1 MSSNVHESLLSEC
14 LHNMY
19 CLLPFFHLTMC
30 EHFSGIKYVST
41 SLKWLHDIL
50 LCVDHYLNNCW
61 TVNFSTKLSLLLI
74 GNENYNYCCIFVH
87 ILFFLVPP
95 CSMWDLSF
103 WSRDQTLPLHWKC
116 SLNHW
121 TAREVPQITILNNPV
136 CLHVSCLP
144 PSITL

>member
-50 LCVDHYLNNCW
+50 VCVDHYLNDCW

-74 GNENYNYCCIFVH
+74 GNESYNYCCIFVH
-87 ILFFLVPP
+87 ILFFWLHHAVCGILVSGAGIKLFL
-95 CSMWDLSF
+95 CIGSAVL
-103 WSRDQTLPLHWKC
+103 TTGLPGKSHK
-116 SLNHW
+116 SLF
-121 TAREVPQITILNNPV
+121 
-136 CLHVSCLP
+136 
-144 PSITL
+144 